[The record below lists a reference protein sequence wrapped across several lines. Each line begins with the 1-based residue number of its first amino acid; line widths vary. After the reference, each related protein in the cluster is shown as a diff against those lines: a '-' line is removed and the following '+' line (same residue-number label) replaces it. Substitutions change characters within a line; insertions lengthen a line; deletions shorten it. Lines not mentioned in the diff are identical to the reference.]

1 MLREKNFIG
10 AFVFFFV
17 GTFAVFE
24 GWRMNLGTLLN
35 PGAGFFPFYL
45 GIILSFLSILLFYK
59 EVRSRFAE
67 TRNPIEIAGRWK
79 RLLFALALFVS
90 YAFALNS
97 VGFIICSIVLLIL
110 LCRVVEGCSWRSAL
124 LISIICAVVSYLV
137 FAKYLGVPLPK
148 GIIPY

>member
-10 AFVFFFV
+10 ALVFFFV
-17 GTFAVFE
+17 GIFAVFE
-24 GWRMNLGTLLN
+24 GWRINPGTLSS
-35 PGAGFFPFYL
+35 PGSGFFVFYL

-59 EVRSRFAE
+59 GVRSRFAE

-79 RLLFALALFVS
+79 RLLFGLALFVS
-90 YAFALNS
+90 YAFALKS
-97 VGFIICSIVLLIL
+97 VGFIICSFVLLIL
-110 LCRVVEGCSWRSAL
+110 LFRVVEGRSWRSTL
-124 LISIICAVVSYLV
+124 LISIICTVVSYLV